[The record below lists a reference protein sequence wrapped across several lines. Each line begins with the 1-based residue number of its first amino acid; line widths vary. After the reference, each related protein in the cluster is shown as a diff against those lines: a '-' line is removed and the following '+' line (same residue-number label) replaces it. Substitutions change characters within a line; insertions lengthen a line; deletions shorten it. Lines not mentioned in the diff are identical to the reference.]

1 MVSDVVL
8 CGQLDFNQSV
18 HSSSNTAVSVLCKG
32 RRMRWEG
39 GREGGREGGGGGA
52 QLLRCTF

>member
-39 GREGGREGGGGGA
+39 GREGGGGGGGT